1 MIKLQNVT
9 KRYHHNLVLDNITFE
24 LPKGSITGI
33 LGPNGAGKSTLIK
46 IITGFEYPDS
56 GKVFIKEKENKNFE
70 YLKKYI
76 YYLPEKMVLYPDYF
90 VGEFLSIF
98 NKISKSND
106 NFLLE
111 TLELK
116 EVLNKKI
123 KNLSKGWHQRLKLYV
138 ALSQKRKIAIL
149 DEPFDGFDPLQMRK
163 IIKIINLQNNN
174 GKTFVITTH
183 QLSYAQKICNY
194 FIFLDKGKLIESGTI
209 KYLLEKYALR
219 TNDLEEIMIKAI
231 EK

>member
-70 YLKKYI
+70 YLKKHI

-90 VGEFLSIF
+90 VGEFLSVF

-209 KYLLEKYALR
+209 KYLLEKYALH